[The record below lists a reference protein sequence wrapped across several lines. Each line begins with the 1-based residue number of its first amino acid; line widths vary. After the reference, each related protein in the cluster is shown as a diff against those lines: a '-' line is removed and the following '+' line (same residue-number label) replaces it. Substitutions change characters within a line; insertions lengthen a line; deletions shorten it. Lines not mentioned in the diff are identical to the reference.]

1 MSGLALSCYKFAGSS
16 FNHLINPRYHRD
28 TMSHKSFAEGL
39 VFDIRR
45 YSVHDGPGI
54 RTTVFLK
61 GCPLECA
68 WCHNPEGIRP
78 DKEVINRRHFL
89 NGKKYPYKDIVG
101 NLKTSEE
108 VFDIIEKDRIFYEE
122 SEGGATF
129 SGGEPLMQP
138 EFLHEL
144 IGMCRK
150 SGIHTAV
157 DTSGHA
163 PARDFNAA
171 LNSDLLLYDIKSANA
186 VKHKEW
192 TGKGNE
198 LILKNLRSVARKGPF
213 LIIRIPLV
221 AGFNSEKAEITA
233 IRDLLVPL
241 KSRIIR
247 VDILPFHNLGVRKY
261 IDTGRKRSI
270 AIDVTPTGD
279 EIDMALQIFTEKGFE
294 TKKGS

>member
-1 MSGLALSCYKFAGSS
+1 MSGLTLPCYQFPGSS
-16 FNHLINPRYHRD
+16 FNRVSNLRYHRD
-28 TMSHKSFAEGL
+28 TMSHKSYVEGL

-54 RTTVFLK
+54 RTTVFFK

-78 DKEVINRRHFL
+78 DMEIINRRHIL
-89 NGKKYPYKDIVG
+89 NGKTYLYKEVVG
-101 NLKTSEE
+101 NLKTSGEI
-108 VFDIIEKDRIFYEE
+108 FNIIEKDRIFYEE

-138 EFLHEL
+138 EFLREL

-150 SGIHTAV
+150 AGIHTAV

-163 PARDFNAA
+163 SARDFTAV
-171 LNSDLLLYDIKSANA
+171 LNSDLLLYDIKSANP

-198 LILKNLRSVARKGPF
+198 LILKNLRSVAREGPF

-221 AGFNSEKAEITA
+221 PGFNSEEAEITA

-247 VDILPFHNLGVRKY
+247 IDILPFHNLGVRKY
-261 IDTGRKRSI
+261 IDTGRKRSMKT
-270 AIDVTPTGD
+270 DVTPTGD
-279 EIDMALQIFTEKGFE
+279 EIDMALQIFTDKGFE
-294 TKKGS
+294 AKMGA